1 MEENMINT
9 EVMDN
14 EAVEVETEKGF
25 DYAGAGTL
33 GLAVV
38 GGGTVVYFIYRCI
51 RKVVSWA
58 KGKISDAKA
67 KKASESGDTVKSEP
81 VETEE

>member
-1 MEENMINT
+1 MEEKMINT

-14 EAVEVETEKGF
+14 DAVEVETDNGF

-38 GGGTVVYFIYRCI
+38 GACTVVYGLYKGGKKLFSC
-51 RKVVSWA
+51 A

-67 KKASESGDTVKSEP
+67 KKASKETSEESESTKSE
-81 VETEE
+81 EE